1 MLFFFF
7 VLNFRCREHIRETAL
22 RWQPDGHWKDAAIWS
37 WAPGHESAPPPS
49 VWSQRHQQE
58 SNTGTYGSIVVG
70 VRLLTCWC
78 SALNKRF
85 CSAQDGICA
94 LRKAHM
100 PFILRH
106 RSDLNMAF
114 ETVQTFVWFTVA
126 HSHPR
131 DPVVLTYIQGGWGGK
146 GAPLQTPHYHH
157 QRGFMPNTT
166 LPPPDSVYAQHCAI
180 ASEGEWWWWS
190 RGLSC
195 HPSRFSP
202 QCSVSWVWAKPRCQ
216 IPMSAAAPWCWCERV
231 LLDTPVF
238 LSLHCRCTCGDPP
251 PLHHERDHNIVPT
264 GCWAW
269 PGVRAVTGLVWLCGA
284 CTDWPGVVVW
294 CMHWLAWWGRVGHAL
309 TGLMW
314 CMHWLAWRGACS
326 DWAECGVCN
335 DWLDLA
341 ECGACSDWPSVTW
354 FGMCTD
360 WPSVAKCDVC
370 SDWPSVVEYGACQ
383 DRPSVAECG
392 AGNDWPGVAE
402 CGACNDWPGVVVC
415 VMTGPVWWCVQWLAQ
430 CGGVCNDWPSVVV
443 CAMTSPVWW
452 CV

>member
-1 MLFFFF
+1 MWGGDWIFFSLSLPLSLSLSFSLCALFLALTKCNFFVF

-22 RWQPDGHWKDAAIWS
+22 RWQPDCHWKDAAIWS

-58 SNTGTYGSIVVG
+58 SNTGTYGSVVVG

-126 HSHPR
+126 HSHPK

-166 LPPPDSVYAQHCAI
+166 LPPPDGVYAQHWAI

-251 PLHHERDHNIVPT
+251 PLHHERDHSIVPT

-314 CMHWLAWRGACS
+314 CMHWLAWS
-326 DWAECGVCN
+326 GVC
-335 DWLDLA
+335 
-341 ECGACSDWPSVTW
+341 T
-354 FGMCTD
+354 
-360 WPSVAKCDVC
+360 
-370 SDWPSVVEYGACQ
+370 
-383 DRPSVAECG
+383 
-392 AGNDWPGVAE
+392 
-402 CGACNDWPGVVVC
+402 DWPGVVLAV
-415 VMTGPVWWCVQWLAQ
+415 TGL
-430 CGGVCNDWPSVVV
+430 SVV
-443 CAMTSPVWW
+443 CAMTGLIWLNVVRAATGPVWLGLACALTGPVW
-452 CV
+452 PSVMCAVTGPVWLSMVHAKTGPV

>member
-1 MLFFFF
+1 MWGGGGWIFLSLSLSLCTLPCFDKMLCYFFVF

-58 SNTGTYGSIVVG
+58 SNTGTYGSVVVG

-180 ASEGEWWWWS
+180 ASEGECWWWN

-314 CMHWLAWRGACS
+314 CMHWLAWS
-326 DWAECGVCN
+326 GVC
-335 DWLDLA
+335 
-341 ECGACSDWPSVTW
+341 T
-354 FGMCTD
+354 
-360 WPSVAKCDVC
+360 
-370 SDWPSVVEYGACQ
+370 
-383 DRPSVAECG
+383 
-392 AGNDWPGVAE
+392 
-402 CGACNDWPGVVVC
+402 DWPGVVLAV
-415 VMTGPVWWCVQWLAQ
+415 TGL
-430 CGGVCNDWPSVVV
+430 SVV
-443 CAMTSPVWW
+443 CAMTGLIWLNVVRAATGPVWLGLACALTGPVW
-452 CV
+452 PSVMCAVTGPVWLSMVHAKTGPV